1 MKGIEVLDSP
11 AGIEPENGKNGLNII
26 KTIMLIFLLTGSLAI
41 IRYSPLGYYLDPAH
55 VHLLQD
61 KLAGFH
67 SLAPVIFFAGGVLLI
82 AMGAPRSI
90 IHILAGMVFGFF
102 SGTLL
107 STAAAVTGSGVLFW
121 LTRLLGRPLF
131 NQKIGHRLKAI
142 EDHIENNGFLV
153 IIIMRQ
159 LPLTCMFVSILIG
172 LTSVRTSVFFLGSIV
187 GLLPAAAIFTL
198 FGSSV
203 REGFALRVSI
213 ASILLILLIIFVR
226 VYFKRSTLAK
236 VISQNLII
244 EKS

>member
-1 MKGIEVLDSP
+1 MKDIELPNSP
-11 AGIEPENGKNGLNII
+11 AGIEPENGKNSLNVI
-26 KTIMLIFLLTGSLAI
+26 KTILLVFLLTGSLAL

-55 VHLLQD
+55 GHLLQD

-131 NQKIGHRLKAI
+131 SQKISHRLKAI
-142 EDHIENNGFLV
+142 EGHLESNGFLV

-172 LTSVRTSVFFLGSIV
+172 LTSVRTSVFILGSIV

-213 ASILLILLIIFVR
+213 ASILLILLIISVR
-226 VYFKRSTLAK
+226 VYFKRSPLAREL
-236 VISQNLII
+236 SQKFTR
-244 EKS
+244 EKA